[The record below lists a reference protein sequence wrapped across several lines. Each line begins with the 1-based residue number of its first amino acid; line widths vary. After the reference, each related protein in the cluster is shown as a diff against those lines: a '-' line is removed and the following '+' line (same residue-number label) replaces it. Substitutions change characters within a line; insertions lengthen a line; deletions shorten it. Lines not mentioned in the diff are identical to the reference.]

1 MRESKQEGNLQKMRG
16 MKSANNKRKKPVK
29 NEKKEIR
36 ENELEWKLNNEKDYS
51 VVTLAEWN
59 GFCHLAS

>member
-1 MRESKQEGNLQKMRG
+1 MRESKQFEKGNLQNIRE

-36 ENELEWKLNNEKDYS
+36 EK
-51 VVTLAEWN
+51 
-59 GFCHLAS
+59 